1 MDHGPICGARLVHG
15 MRRAGG
21 ERGVGIPRRH
31 CGADAA
37 ISHGGRAH
45 RQRPVI
51 TCTAAAP
58 TSWHRILA
66 THEPDEG
73 MALCMM
79 GPDLPRV
86 RARRLVR

>member
-1 MDHGPICGARLVHG
+1 MGPRPICGARLVHG

-51 TCTAAAP
+51 
-58 TSWHRILA
+58 
-66 THEPDEG
+66 
-73 MALCMM
+73 
-79 GPDLPRV
+79 RV
-86 RARRLVR
+86 RPQRRHPGIGFWRRMNPMRGWHCA